1 VRTPF
6 IVALIF
12 ALLSPFGTVGQKK
25 PEHQVK
31 IICPMLRLKILKQ
44 VRPEYPREA
53 REAGIEGK
61 VSLRCII
68 GIDGTVNEIEVT
80 EGKEPF
86 VQSAKTAV
94 AQWKFRPLVLNR
106 VAVESDTTVDVIFE
120 LSKQP
125 KGKQSK
131 GSS

>member
-1 VRTPF
+1 
-6 IVALIF
+6 
-12 ALLSPFGTVGQKK
+12 
-25 PEHQVK
+25 
-31 IICPMLRLKILKQ
+31 MLRLKILKQ

-68 GIDGTVNEIEVT
+68 GIDGTVKEIEVT

-86 VQSAKTAV
+86 VQAAKTAV
-94 AQWKFRPLVLNR
+94 AQWKYRPLVLNR